1 MSDTYDQ
8 TSNQRVK
15 MCQHNIIRMWVYICS
30 YCNWDTSV
38 RKFAYAKES
47 DLSLV
52 IDQIK
57 EHSNK
62 GFLRKM
68 YDCVVFKLK
77 ENEGLF
83 TERK

>member
-1 MSDTYDQ
+1 
-8 TSNQRVK
+8 
-15 MCQHNIIRMWVYICS
+15 MWVYICS

-52 IDQIK
+52 IDQVK

-83 TERK
+83 TERKYTYISSPNSHKIIHCAK